1 MADEA
6 IDSDTI
12 HKVLTSYME
21 RFSAEDKDGWLDL
34 FAEDAWIEDPVGTPR
49 RHGRDEIGVFWDEVH
64 TVPDSIEL
72 RPLGIQT
79 VVGNEGIFAMQARA
93 SLGGQ
98 IFGVDIIDLM
108 SFNAAGKIA
117 TMRAFFDQS
126 TMRPVE

>member
-1 MADEA
+1 
-6 IDSDTI
+6 
-12 HKVLTSYME
+12 
-21 RFSAEDKDGWLDL
+21 
-34 FAEDAWIEDPVGTPR
+34 
-49 RHGRDEIGVFWDEVH
+49 
-64 TVPDSIEL
+64 
-72 RPLGIQT
+72 
-79 VVGNEGIFAMQARA
+79 MQARA